1 MPRPTSAT
9 TVSRPDLS
17 ALAMEYLENQA
28 DFIGT
33 RILPYFDVDEQS
45 GQYPVIPAEALLG
58 VPETKRAPRAPYGRD
73 NWEFENDNYN
83 CVENG
88 WEEPVDDVEAKLY
101 SRFFDAEEIA
111 MLRAMGVILR
121 VQEKRIADMLFNASN
136 FTAHAIT
143 NEWDSNHYTDAVP
156 ITNVNTAR
164 QAIHDAIGVEPN
176 TLVIAYDT
184 FHHLGLM
191 AQILDKIKYT
201 YSALAW
207 NEIGPKV
214 LAEAFGL
221 DNILVGKNMYN
232 SAKKGQAAS
241 LAALWNH
248 EYALLC
254 RVSSSR
260 DLKDPSLGRTF
271 RWIKECTENMVV
283 ESYREEAIRSE
294 IIRARQHTDE
304 EIMFTSAA
312 YLLSNVTTI

>member
-45 GQYPVIPAEALLG
+45 GQYPVIPVEALLG
-58 VPETKRAPRAPYGRD
+58 VPETKRAPRAPYARD
-73 NWEFENDNYN
+73 NWKFENDHYD
-83 CVENG
+83 CIENG

-121 VQEKRIADMLFNASN
+121 VQEKRIADMLFNAGN
-136 FTAHAIT
+136 FTAHNIT
-143 NEWDSNHYTDAVP
+143 IEWDQNDYTNAIP
-156 ITNVNTAR
+156 IQDVNAGR
-164 QAIHDAIGVEPN
+164 QAIHDATGIEPN
-176 TLVIAYDT
+176 TLIICYDT

-191 AQILDKIKYT
+191 NQILDKIKYT
-201 YSALAW
+201 YSPLAW
-207 NEIGPKV
+207 DTIGRKV

-221 DNILVGKNMYN
+221 DNVLVGKNVYN
-232 SAKKGQAAS
+232 SAKKGQSAS
-241 LAALWNH
+241 LSRIWNH
-248 EYALLC
+248 EYAMLC
-254 RVSSSR
+254 RVSSGR
-260 DLKDPSLGRTF
+260 DLKEPSLGRTF
-271 RWIKECTENMVV
+271 RWTKDCPENMVI
-283 ESYREEAIRSE
+283 ESYREENIRSE

-312 YLLSNVTTI
+312 YLLGNVTTI